1 MIPAA
6 GRTRASDQTV
16 WTTYH
21 SFADGE
27 CVGGFIQRA
36 RKQWKERKNL
46 RSASNMQGLQQLKKK
61 KKEEEEEGG
70 GSIVTIVKMGIC
82 DSCTY
87 VRTLTRESDCAAGE

>member
-1 MIPAA
+1 MENAAERHLDRDGRPRGVFLMIPAA

-46 RSASNMQGLQQLKKK
+46 RSAGCVRGLQQLKM
-61 KKEEEEEGG
+61 KKEEGGDG
-70 GSIVTIVKMGIC
+70 GSVAIVKMGNP
-82 DSCTY
+82 
-87 VRTLTRESDCAAGE
+87 